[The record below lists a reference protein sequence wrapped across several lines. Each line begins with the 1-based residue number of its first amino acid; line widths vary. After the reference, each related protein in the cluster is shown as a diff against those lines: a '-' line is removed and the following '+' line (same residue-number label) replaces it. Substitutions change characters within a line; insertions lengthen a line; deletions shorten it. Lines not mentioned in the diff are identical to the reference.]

1 MLHMGYVKTYMG
13 FPVLWCSKLRAE
25 IDLSTTEAERLAL
38 IQAMREVIPLMALMK
53 EECLIFDVHL
63 PNSEVFCK
71 VFKDNQICIAVADS
85 NKLSPRTKH
94 IAIKYHHLRIFVLE
108 KIIRIC

>member
-1 MLHMGYVKTYMG
+1 MLHIGYVKTYMG
-13 FPVLWCSKLRAE
+13 CPVLWCSKLRAE

-71 VFKDNQICIAVADS
+71 VFM
-85 NKLSPRTKH
+85 
-94 IAIKYHHLRIFVLE
+94 IKYAYNTYDGRTQKDTVGRYIV
-108 KIIRIC
+108 